1 MPCTWN
7 NGPPWRDLAGILSS
21 RCNTSRDEDR
31 ELSPWKPGLGQGMVE
46 YWNVGFKGSF
56 SFIDFLVNIVLPT
69 NHCPSLPEPIIPV
82 FHCSNI
88 PIVPARHRSRSGE
101 AGGSEAN

>member
-1 MPCTWN
+1 LN
-7 NGPPWRDLAGILSS
+7 NGPPWRDLRGKLFR
-21 RCNTSRDEDR
+21 RCSISKALPMERRPCIT
-31 ELSPWKPGLGQGMVE
+31 GLGQGMVE